1 MTVME
6 NMTTKKD
13 KILVIVMK
21 KSSGI
26 AAVLL
31 FAAFITKG
39 AVFNSTLVRGVFAW
53 ACLIAAISLIVF
65 ILDRLK
71 LSTVQND

>member
-6 NMTTKKD
+6 NVTTKKSM
-13 KILVIVMK
+13 ILVAVMK
-21 KSSGI
+21 KSTSI

-39 AVFNSTLVRGVFAW
+39 ALFDSTLVRGIFAW

-65 ILDRLK
+65 ILDHLK
-71 LSTVQND
+71 LSAVRND